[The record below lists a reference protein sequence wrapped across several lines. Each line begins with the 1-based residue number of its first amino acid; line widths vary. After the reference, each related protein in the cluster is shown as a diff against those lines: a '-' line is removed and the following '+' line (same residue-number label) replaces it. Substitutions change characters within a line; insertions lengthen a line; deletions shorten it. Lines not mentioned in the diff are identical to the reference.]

1 MWSLVRVQ
9 TEKPTTPE
17 YLRMCIRCTNSDAMS
32 VEAAQSYGF
41 GIARDGDK
49 VIGYYTRGQAAR
61 PFMYPALKNNEGEII
76 RRLSAD
82 LRKEVRKL

>member
-1 MWSLVRVQ
+1 
-9 TEKPTTPE
+9 
-17 YLRMCIRCTNSDAMS
+17 MS
-32 VEAAQSYGF
+32 VEAAQAYGF